1 MKAVRENAMG
11 RTLHNRIRLK
21 NRLSLISLIM
31 RAFGTA
37 R

>member
-1 MKAVRENAMG
+1 MG

-21 NRLSLISLIM
+21 SRPSLIRLIM
-31 RAFGTA
+31 RAFRVA